1 MGNHKKKRKEKKFSP
16 SEKALQFP
24 NSTFQGEGRD
34 QFTLSQK
41 TE

>member
-1 MGNHKKKRKEKKFSP
+1 MGNHKKKKRKKFSP

-24 NSTFQGEGRD
+24 NSTFEGEGRG